1 LARAIQLF
9 MPGTPQVWYLDL
21 FAGANDDEAA
31 DRGGSGGHKEINRT
45 NLTAD
50 DVDAGLAR
58 EVVLDQ
64 LEMLRLRNTSDAFDG
79 ELDVIATASDR
90 LALRWRNGETSAMLE
105 ADLATATFTITHV
118 QAEQQIVL
126 VYN

>member
-1 LARAIQLF
+1 
-9 MPGTPQVWYLDL
+9 MPGTPQIWYLDL

-50 DVDAGLAR
+50 DVHAGLTR
-58 EVVLDQ
+58 RVVLDQ
-64 LEMLRLRNTSDAFDG
+64 LEMLRLRNTSDAFNG
-79 ELDVIATASDR
+79 ELDVIATESER
-90 LALRWRNGETSAMLE
+90 LALRWQNAETSAMLE

-118 QAEQQIVL
+118 QGGQLVVL
-126 VYN
+126 AYD